1 MRNLNQIPSFHK
13 VVSLTHQLSLGKY
26 RILSFE
32 YTNAVW
38 LAKTRSVCKEVT
50 TLITQMRGREQ
61 SCSGN
66 DLIMQPILISEL
78 IHWSLNMV
86 GLLDFLPPPHTVTLL
101 KITVCKDLCC
111 LKVKDGRSLG
121 LEADHRVGWASRN
134 HLLAFVTGSV
144 FRLLSSWGWWGWGE
158 SNEHSQWTFI
168 IWLFLSNFF
177 SDEKSTV
184 ASL

>member
-1 MRNLNQIPSFHK
+1 MLSMRNLNQIPSLHK
-13 VVSLTHQLSLGKY
+13 VVSLTDQLSLGKY

-66 DLIMQPILISEL
+66 KLIMQPILISEL
-78 IHWSLNMV
+78 IHLSLNMV
-86 GLLDFLPPPHTVTLL
+86 GLLDFLPLPHTVTLL
-101 KITVCKDLCC
+101 EITMCEDLCC

-121 LEADHRVGWASRN
+121 LEADGRVG
-134 HLLAFVTGSV
+134 
-144 FRLLSSWGWWGWGE
+144 
-158 SNEHSQWTFI
+158 
-168 IWLFLSNFF
+168 
-177 SDEKSTV
+177 
-184 ASL
+184 